1 MKQEDIQACVIRNR
15 EFRTFCCVLW
25 KHKTFRTFVSFCCV
39 LWHRRNAV

>member
-25 KHKTFRTFVSFCCV
+25 THKTFRNCV
-39 LWHRRNAV
+39 FSLCIV